1 MTKKMN
7 QWVLWSSTFLKVQ
20 EITCKIDSLYN
31 FQIICIEF
39 IPVGFSHR
47 LLIWNPQTSAWA
59 NMGASAHDIS
69 YSFPV
74 PCFQAAVGTPWQPGL
89 TLNVY
94 TKWKRIFFQYLRI
107 RSREWWLIFVCWIHC
122 YFPDCYLEII
132 SYFFDPQVKRLY
144 VKNNNIS
151 YLREWY
157 GLIPSPGVY
166 WVLISE
172 SILALS
178 G

>member
-1 MTKKMN
+1 MH
-7 QWVLWSSTFLKVQ
+7 WIHS
-20 EITCKIDSLYN
+20 CG
-31 FQIICIEF
+31 FQ
-39 IPVGFSHR
+39 
-47 LLIWNPQTSAWA
+47 PQTSDMKSTNKRVGQHGGLSPWHFLFLSSTLFSSRCWHTMTTWF
-59 NMGASAHDIS
+59 NTKCLHQMKENFFSIS
-69 YSFPV
+69 F
-74 PCFQAAVGTPWQPGL
+74 
-89 TLNVY
+89 
-94 TKWKRIFFQYLRI
+94 RI
-107 RSREWWLIFVCWIHC
+107 RSREWWPIFVCWIHC